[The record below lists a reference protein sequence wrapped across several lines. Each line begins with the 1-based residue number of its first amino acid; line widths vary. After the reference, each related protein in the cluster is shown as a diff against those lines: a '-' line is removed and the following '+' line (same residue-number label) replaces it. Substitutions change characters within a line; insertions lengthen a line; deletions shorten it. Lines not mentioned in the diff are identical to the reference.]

1 MKFTHN
7 KIKKTGIAALAA
19 ATALTAVPAF
29 GTFADEAGG
38 NAKKGTVTV
47 EYVYGTTESN
57 RVSIPGAR
65 FEIYK
70 VGDIDIDTG
79 EITFSSEYDDANIN
93 LEASDDEIATT
104 LGNYA
109 VAKEDI
115 LPTQESETNEDGKIT
130 FVALEQGAYVLVGF
144 KTEYNGYEYGCEPSY
159 FTIPSNKK
167 IISRETANEEEEGDE
182 LHHDITVYPKLE
194 RTKPGEEDS
203 LIDLEAIKIWKDENN
218 AYSLRPESITVE
230 LWQRNKTDGTKKSC
244 GTQVLNEANNWRYVW
259 KDLDSS
265 NFEYYC
271 VEKDVPG
278 DYVVSESSG
287 QDSQTKRYFYSF
299 TNTYKKEETTT
310 ETTNPPGTYTK
321 RNTNKTLPYTGMLWW
336 PVPFLAAG
344 GLALV
349 LGGGAGKRRRAAADR
364 DSED

>member
-115 LPTQESETNEDGKIT
+115 LPTQESETDENGKIT
-130 FVALEQGAYVLVGF
+130 FVALEEGAYVLVGF
-144 KTEYNGYEYGCEPSY
+144 KTEHDGYEYGCDPSY
-159 FTIPSNKK
+159 FTIPSDRQ
-167 IISRETANEEEEGDE
+167 IISRETLKEDVTDDK

-194 RTKPGEEDS
+194 REKPGTEVKR
-203 LIDLEAIKIWKDENN
+203 IDLEAIKIWKDDNN
-218 AYSLRPESITVE
+218 AYSLRPESIKVE
-230 LWQRNKTDGTKKSC
+230 LWQRNRENGSKKSC
-244 GTQVLNEANNWRYVW
+244 GTEVLNEANNWRHVW
-259 KDLDSS
+259 KDLEADKY
-265 NFEYYC
+265 EYYC
-271 VEKDVPG
+271 VEKDVPEE
-278 DYVVSESSG
+278 YVVSESSG
-287 QDSQTKRYFYSF
+287 QDSETKRYVYSF
-299 TNTYKKEETTT
+299 TNTYKKREGTT

-349 LGGGAGKRRRAAADR
+349 LVGVAGKRRRAAAD
-364 DSED
+364 